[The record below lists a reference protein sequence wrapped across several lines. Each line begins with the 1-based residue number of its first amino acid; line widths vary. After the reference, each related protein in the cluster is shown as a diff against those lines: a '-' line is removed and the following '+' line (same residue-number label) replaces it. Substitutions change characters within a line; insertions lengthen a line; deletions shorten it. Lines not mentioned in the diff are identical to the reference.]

1 MRGFQNSPNRTNPNN
16 MDAFFRAIEPLMSL
30 SPVGR
35 QALAGIMEPV
45 AFPKGHVLIRQ
56 DTICRRIYF
65 IETGLART
73 YYYKDGRDVTDW
85 LAAEG
90 DLVGSMVSFLT
101 QQPDR
106 RIVELLEPS
115 RLWAIPRPELE
126 GLYARHHEIERLGR
140 LLVGSGLIQMQ
151 QRFDDLHFASAA
163 ERYQTLLSRNASFVQ
178 RVPLGMIASYLGI
191 SQETLSR
198 IRARV

>member
-1 MRGFQNSPNRTNPNN
+1 
-16 MDAFFRAIEPLMSL
+16 MDAFFRVIEPLMHL
-30 SPVGR
+30 SPAGR
-35 QALAGIMEPV
+35 QALGGIMEQA

-56 DTICRRIYF
+56 DTVCGRIYF

-73 YYYKDGRDVTDW
+73 YYYKDGREVTDW

-90 DLVGSMVSFLT
+90 DFVGSMVSFLT

-115 RLWAIPRPELE
+115 RLWAIPQARLE
-126 GLYARHHEIERLGR
+126 SLYDLHHEIERLGR
-140 LLVGSGLIQMQ
+140 LLISTGLVQMQ
-151 QRFDDLHFASAA
+151 QRFDDLHFASARQ
-163 ERYQTLLSRNASFVQ
+163 RYQTLLGRHRSLVQ

-198 IRARV
+198 IRARE